1 MSSGA
6 ATYMPSL
13 FAAIC
18 FCRVPQASCWV
29 GLMLWSVKRI
39 VCRACSTAW
48 PGAELKAAALP
59 AWLTMWPPSASI
71 SEEKCQPP
79 LLPAL

>member
-6 ATYMPSL
+6 AMYMPSL
-13 FAAIC
+13 LAAIC
-18 FCRVPQASCWV
+18 FCSVPQASCWV
-29 GLMLWSVKRI
+29 GLMLWSTKRI
-39 VCRACSTAW
+39 WCRACSTALPW
-48 PGAELKAAALP
+48 SELKAAAVP
-59 AWLTMWPPSASI
+59 AGLIIWPPSASI